1 MDNARYNTMDVK
13 KCCESK
19 LGIHFRSG
27 NELNGWFEL
36 DGYKAARITVPK
48 GKKPLPPKTY
58 KSMARQLKL
67 ATNEFDELL
76 KCPLTY
82 EKYKKILFERSH

>member
-1 MDNARYNTMDVK
+1 MNVK

-19 LGIHFRSG
+19 LGIQFRSG
-27 NELNGWFEL
+27 NELTGWFEL
-36 DGYKAARITVPK
+36 NGYKAARVTVPK

-67 ATNEFDELL
+67 STDEFDELL

-82 EKYKKILFERSH
+82 KKYKAILMERSS